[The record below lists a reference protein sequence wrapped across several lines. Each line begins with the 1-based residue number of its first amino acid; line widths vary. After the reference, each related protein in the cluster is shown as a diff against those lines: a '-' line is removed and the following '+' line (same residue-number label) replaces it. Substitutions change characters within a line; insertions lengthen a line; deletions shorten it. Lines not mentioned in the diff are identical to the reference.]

1 MDNLFEEIANEK
13 MNDAVKAFEA
23 NLSKVRTGRANPT
36 MLDGILVD
44 YYGSPTPIN
53 QIASVSIQEGK
64 TLVIKPFDRNSVKDV
79 ERAINASDLGLP
91 VQNNGDVLR
100 VSVPA
105 LTEETRKGFCKDV
118 DKMIEEAKV
127 QIRNIRRDAN
137 DEIKK
142 DKTIPEDMSKAYLED
157 IQKLTDKMSTKVE
170 EIGKAKQK
178 EIMTI

>member
-1 MDNLFEEIANEK
+1 MNEEQYKNL
-13 MNDAVKAFEA
+13 VKAE
-23 NLSKVRTGRANPT
+23 RIMDPT
-36 MLDGILVD
+36 SID
-44 YYGSPTPIN
+44 IN
-53 QIASVSIQEGK
+53 IE
-64 TLVIKPFDRNSVKDV
+64 
-79 ERAINASDLGLP
+79 
-91 VQNNGDVLR
+91 
-100 VSVPA
+100 
-105 LTEETRKGFCKDV
+105 TEETRKGFCKDV